1 MVWQSGQQS
10 LDSILVLESSAIH
23 FSSSAGHGTK
33 HHHMSTLN
41 PTMGVVPTKS
51 AEASRYEQCCYAI
64 IDVAML
70 LLLRALD
77 HTIAEVIH

>member
-51 AEASRYEQCCYAI
+51 AEASRYEQCCY
-64 IDVAML
+64 DVAML
-70 LLLRALD
+70 LLRTLD
-77 HTIAEVIH
+77 HTIAVVIH